1 MQDFKVI
8 RDIQFNFNLSNNQEI
23 SVKTSDFFSESGTL
37 ASAFDNFEYR
47 SSQKEMADYILTILE
62 DSSHAFIEAPTGVGK
77 SFAYLV
83 PSIFYALKNKKKVIV
98 STHTI
103 NLQEQLINKDI
114 PFLQKIFPV
123 SFKAKL
129 LKGRN
134 NYLCPKRLYNAR
146 ISANTLFETD
156 EQLCLEKIYE
166 WSKRTVDGTRS
177 DLDFLVDENVWN
189 SVCSERGICTV
200 KTCGSDNSGCFYQ
213 KAKREL
219 ADSDVIVVNHHLFFT
234 LFDGITDDKSGYLY
248 RNDFVIFDE
257 AHTVEQVATEHI
269 APRVSREMIK
279 FHLHKLYNHQK
290 KKGFLLTFP
299 SLHIQAIIQN
309 LLDLNQQFFFSLRK
323 NLFES
328 NSEENKKSLTSRVYE
343 KDIENNILKTE
354 LDNLIKNLRAL
365 RMACQNE
372 SQIDELNEYIL
383 KFTEFNFVIEDFLS
397 QGRNEKEDSFV
408 YWVELSSLK
417 PDSNVSICSSPIDV
431 SGFFRENIFR
441 PENTAI
447 FTSATLTVNNNF
459 DYFKIRLGGETA
471 SDLKLESP
479 FDFYKQVKIY
489 IPGNLVSPVKENNS
503 LYKNNLKDWIKYFV
517 NFSGGK
523 ALVLFTN
530 SLLLKEIGNQLKSD
544 FEKDGIELLMQGMG
558 ISRSNLLD
566 RFKQD
571 MNSVLFGLDSFWM
584 GVDVP
589 GESLSNLIITRLPF
603 QVPTHPVVQAK
614 MEYIERHG
622 GNSFFEFSLPEAIL
636 KFRQG
641 IGRLIRH
648 KTDKGIIA
656 ILDSRIIHK
665 QYGKYFLNSIDECE
679 IEILD

>member
-1 MQDFKVI
+1 MSENTDIFK
-8 RDIQFNFNLSNNQEI
+8 S
-23 SVKTSDFFSESGTL
+23 TSEFFSETGLL
-37 ASAFDNFEYR
+37 ASAFDNFEFR
-47 SSQKEMADYILTILE
+47 SSQKEMAEFILE
-62 DSSHAFIEAPTGVGK
+62 ILENKSHAFIEAPTGIGK

-83 PSIFYALKNKKKVIV
+83 PSIFFALKNKRKVIV

-114 PFLQKIFPV
+114 PFLQKIFPFE
-123 SFKAKL
+123 FKAKL

-134 NYLCPKRLYNAR
+134 NYLCPRRLYNAR
-146 ISANTLFETD
+146 QSSGTLFETR
-156 EQLCLEKIYE
+156 EQLCLEKIFE
-166 WSKRTVDGTRS
+166 WSKRTIDGTRS

-189 SVCSERGICTV
+189 SVCSERGICTN
-200 KTCGSDNSGCFYQ
+200 KTCGGDNSNCFYQ
-213 KAKREL
+213 KARKEL

-234 LFDGITDDKSGYLY
+234 LFDGVIDDKTGYLY
-248 RNDFVIFDE
+248 KNDFVIFDE

-279 FHLHKLYNHQK
+279 FHLLKLYNQQK

-299 SLHIQAIIQN
+299 SLHIQMIIQN
-309 LLDLNQQFFFSLRK
+309 ILDLNHRFFYGLRK
-323 NLFES
+323 SLFE
-328 NSEENKKSLTSRVYE
+328 ENKDFGKKSLTCRVYE
-343 KDIENNILKTE
+343 KRIEENILKPE
-354 LDNLIKNLRAL
+354 LDNLIKNLKAL
-365 RMACQNE
+365 RMACKNE
-372 SQIDELNEYIL
+372 NQENELNEFIL
-383 KFTEFNFVIEDFLS
+383 KFTEFNYTIEEFLEQKS
-397 QGRNEKEDSFV
+397 NEETDNNV

-431 SGFFRENIFR
+431 SGFFRDNIFR
-441 PENTAI
+441 PGNTTV
-447 FTSATLTVNNNF
+447 FTSATLSVNNNF
-459 DYFKIRLGGETA
+459 DYFKVRLGA
-471 SDLKLESP
+471 DVADDLKLDSP
-479 FDFYKQVKIY
+479 FDFSRQVKIY
-489 IPGNLVSPVKENNS
+489 IPGNLIFPLKENNS
-503 LYKNNLKDWIKYFV
+503 DYKDSLKEWIRYFV
-517 NFSGGK
+517 NLSGGK

-530 SLLLKEIGNQLKSD
+530 SFLLKEIGSELKPE
-544 FEKDGIELLMQGMG
+544 FEQAGMELLIQGSG
-558 ISRSNLLD
+558 ISRSSLLQK
-566 RFKQD
+566 FKSD
-571 MNSVLFGLDSFWM
+571 LNSVLFGLDSFWM

-614 MEYIERHG
+614 MEYIDRHG
-622 GNSFFEFSLPEAIL
+622 GNSFLEYSLPEAIL

-679 IEILD
+679 IEIIE